1 MTFLSFLSSFVFM
14 HTCAVSECC
23 RLLVCFSQYCL
34 NAELRKLSTSARAVA
49 SRLGE
54 NVFTN
59 LCNRRHLLPSA
70 AFSHPTPPQITY
82 NKPGFAI
89 AKRALDLVTVVVPPA
104 LPAAM
109 SVGLVYSL
117 RRLKA
122 NRVFCIAPNT
132 INACGGIDV
141 VAFDKT
147 GTLTEEGLDLR
158 KVLYKAEDVPEL
170 EEESNPKLLD
180 SASALVS
187 CMAAAHSLA
196 YINGDV
202 CGDPIDLKM
211 FEAIGWKLEEPHVGP
226 SDRERDT
233 VQQMV
238 PRVVTF
244 QPTHE
249 TMQVRRETA
258 N

>member
-1 MTFLSFLSSFVFM
+1 M
-14 HTCAVSECC
+14 
-23 RLLVCFSQYCL
+23 
-34 NAELRKLSTSARAVA
+34 
-49 SRLGE
+49 
-54 NVFTN
+54 
-59 LCNRRHLLPSA
+59 
-70 AFSHPTPPQITY
+70 QISY
-82 NKPGFAI
+82 NKAGSLI
-89 AKRALDLVTVVVPPA
+89 AKRALDLITVVVPPA

-122 NRVFCIAPNT
+122 RRVFCIAPNT

-158 KVLYKAEDVPEL
+158 KVLYKSEQADCLV
-170 EEESNPKLLD
+170 EEINPQMLD
-180 SASALVS
+180 SSSALVS

-196 YINGDV
+196 YINGEV

-211 FEAIGWKLEEPHVGP
+211 FEAIRWKLGEPHVGP
-226 SDRERDT
+226 SDREGDT

-244 QPTHE
+244 QPAGS
-249 TMQVRRETA
+249 MVQVSMLHCCTRFSFS
-258 N
+258 NGSVCSL